1 MNSWVSPFIIPDII
15 CFGFFTLD
23 TRMVKFFMK
32 LGVKFH
38 SFFSRKRV
46 KFLSLSLFSRNE
58 SEMKMTGNR
67 DREVKVK

>member
-23 TRMVKFFMK
+23 TRMVKFFME
-32 LGVKFH
+32 LGVTFH
-38 SFFSRKRV
+38 SFFLEKKGKIV
-46 KFLSLSLFSRNE
+46 VPFTFFENE